1 MFTRFKTKRAAY
13 SVYLFSEFAVSL
25 LFSMMFT
32 VDSVY
37 QVSTVGLN
45 ALQLVL
51 VGTTLEASAFIFEIP
66 TGVVADVF
74 SRRTSIIIGMFVMGL
89 GFVVEGSFPFFAMIL
104 LAQVLWGL
112 GYTFT
117 SGATE
122 AWIADEVGED
132 RSGQAFLRA
141 SQVGVIG
148 SLIGIVPG
156 ILIGLLGANVPIVL
170 GGALLMALG
179 AVLIVVMPETG
190 FKPTPRD
197 ANARNTFQS
206 MLHTFKSG
214 LRVVRGKPALI
225 NILTIGLILGLYS
238 EGFDRLWTPHL
249 LNDITLPT
257 IGDLQPVVWIG
268 VIRGIGMLLS
278 VVSTEVVRR
287 RIDTSKHGPAAR
299 AVTILIAG
307 MVAGLLA
314 FALTGDFVVAL
325 VAFWGFS
332 ALRRTLGPLY
342 TAWIN
347 QHAESSV
354 RATII
359 SMSSQIDALGQILGG
374 PIVGAIG
381 LALGIPV
388 SLTICAVILATA
400 LPLLI
405 RTIQIDRQAT
415 SSGEVIVAE

>member
-1 MFTRFKTKRAAY
+1 
-13 SVYLFSEFAVSL
+13 
-25 LFSMMFT
+25 
-32 VDSVY
+32 
-37 QVSTVGLN
+37 
-45 ALQLVL
+45 
-51 VGTTLEASAFIFEIP
+51 
-66 TGVVADVF
+66 
-74 SRRTSIIIGMFVMGL
+74 
-89 GFVVEGSFPFFAMIL
+89 
-104 LAQVLWGL
+104 VLWGL

-122 AWIADEVGED
+122 AWIADEVGEA

-148 SLIGIVPG
+148 ALIGIVPG
-156 ILIGLLGANVPIVL
+156 ILIGLLGVNIPIVL
-170 GGALLMALG
+170 GGALVMALG

-190 FKPTPRD
+190 FKPTPRE
-197 ANARNTFQS
+197 NRNTFQS

-214 LRVVRGKPALI
+214 VRVLRGKPVLI

-238 EGFDRLWTPHL
+238 EGFDRLWTPHV

-257 IGDLQPVVWIG
+257 IGNLQPVVWIG

-278 VVSTEVVRR
+278 IVSTEVVRR

-314 FALTGDFVVAL
+314 FALTGDFVIAL

-381 LALGIPV
+381 LALGIPM
-388 SLTICAVILATA
+388 SLTICAVILAMA

-405 RTIQIDRQAT
+405 RTIRIDRQR
-415 SSGEVIVAE
+415 EVTVEEVAVTD